1 VSAAHPPITPP
12 ATIGI
17 LGGGQLGR
25 YALVAARLAGYRT
38 MVLDPDAA
46 APAGRVADVQ
56 LVADYDDPAA
66 LDELAERCAVVTTEF
81 ENPPASALLRLARDV
96 VVAPAAAAVAIAQ
109 DRIAEKTSLV
119 HAGIPVAPFAG
130 LADDTDL
137 AAAAA
142 IGTPAVVKTA
152 RLGYDGKG
160 QRVVATPD
168 GVATAWRELGCVPS
182 IVERRVDLDAE
193 LSVIIA
199 RRADGATATFPLA
212 ENVHDGGIL
221 DLTVVP
227 ARVGASLA
235 DEANRLAAQIV
246 EALDY
251 VGVLAVELFVSSGR
265 LLVNELAP
273 RPHNSGHWTLDA
285 ALTSQ
290 FSQQVR
296 AITGA
301 ALGATTMT
309 VPAVAM
315 VNLLGDLWFPP
326 GAATAIEPDWAALL
340 AHPRARLHLYG
351 KETPR
356 PGRKMG
362 HVTVV
367 GDDVDDVVS
376 VALRLRAE
384 CGGATSPP

>member
-1 VSAAHPPITPP
+1 M
-12 ATIGI
+12 

-38 MVLDPDAA
+38 MVLDPDPA
-46 APAGRVADVQ
+46 APAGKVADVQ
-56 LVADYDDPAA
+56 LVAAYDDPAA
-66 LDELAERCAVVTTEF
+66 LDELAGRCAVVTTEF

-109 DRIAEKTSLV
+109 DRVAEKTSLT
-119 HAGIPVAPFAG
+119 HAGVPVAPFAA
-130 LADDTDL
+130 LAADADL

-142 IGTPAVVKTA
+142 IGAPAIVKTA

-160 QRVVATPD
+160 QRQVASPD
-168 GVATAWRELGCVPS
+168 GIAAAWRELGCVPS
-182 IVERRVDLDAE
+182 IVERRIDLDAE
-193 LSVIIA
+193 LSVVIA
-199 RRADGATATFPLA
+199 RRADGATAAYPLA
-212 ENVHDGGIL
+212 ENAHVGGIL

-227 ARVGASLA
+227 ARVDRSLA
-235 DEANRLAAQIV
+235 DEACRLAAHV
-246 EALDY
+246 AEALDY

-290 FSQQVR
+290 FGQQVR

-301 ALGATTMT
+301 ALGATSMT

-315 VNLLGDLWFPP
+315 VNLLGDLWFAP
-326 GAATAIEPDWAALL
+326 GGASVEPAWSAVL
-340 AHPRARLHLYG
+340 AHAGARLHLYG
-351 KETPR
+351 KATPR

-362 HVTVV
+362 HLTVV
-367 GDDVDDVVS
+367 GDDRDE
-376 VALRLRAE
+376 VAAVAMRLRDE
-384 CGGATSPP
+384 CAAKSTTSRRSPSATIR